1 MGLTRCVA
9 WRCRYRIGVPQAS
22 AGAWVLLGGVDASI
36 VKTATIVDA
45 AAAGGD
51 LEAYICRPLRFDNAA
66 VVKVSAPAVVVSH
79 SAVARARHEQTKLLL
94 LGGSLSYLAAYAWPG
109 RCASL
114 TPHPLSRRCVG
125 VCADCD

>member
-1 MGLTRCVA
+1 MGLTRSVA

-66 VVKVSAPAVVVSH
+66 VVKVSAPAVAPSPVRATNRQYCCCLGARFLIWLRTLGLVAVRRSHPIPCLVAVSV
-79 SAVARARHEQTKLLL
+79 SV
-94 LGGSLSYLAAYAWPG
+94 P
-109 RCASL
+109 
-114 TPHPLSRRCVG
+114 
-125 VCADCD
+125 DCD